1 MLVTESCFVAQV
13 AKMITTVS
21 NRRLLNKPRSKLK
34 WYFQMV
40 KELKD
45 MEKTEENQV
54 VTWNEEEVLNRY

>member
-1 MLVTESCFVAQV
+1 MLCCLGSKNDNNCI
-13 AKMITTVS
+13 KYRPM
-21 NRRLLNKPRSKLK
+21 PKLK